1 MMGKINV
8 MHLIYSFGCG
18 GMENGVAN
26 LVNNLNIEKFNP
38 DICTITEGGLFKERV
53 KKHIE
58 IIELKKGEGN
68 DIRIPFKLMQLFR
81 KKNIHIVHAHSW

>member
-38 DICTITEGGLFKERV
+38 DICTITEGGLF
-53 KKHIE
+53 
-58 IIELKKGEGN
+58 
-68 DIRIPFKLMQLFR
+68 
-81 KKNIHIVHAHSW
+81 